1 MGWRGACADRRQ
13 AGTPRALALSEAK
26 GRLADLAVQARQAH
40 DDLDTAAK
48 ECAKALRHAQSDG
61 IHNKH
66 WRQHGGEAM
75 SSIGGKI
82 AEWSGEIGQIAT
94 VLALI
99 LNGNGIAVLT
109 VEVPDWT

>member
-1 MGWRGACADRRQ
+1 
-13 AGTPRALALSEAK
+13 
-26 GRLADLAVQARQAH
+26 
-40 DDLDTAAK
+40 
-48 ECAKALRHAQSDG
+48 
-61 IHNKH
+61 
-66 WRQHGGEAM
+66 M